1 MDYFQ
6 FEIKIMPLLKG
17 YTVTS
22 SKFAGGDFGD
32 LERVELEG
40 FGKLATVE
48 FWSEGWTGFDIYDC
62 TCDEQVMNILVSP
75 EEGELISNVI
85 EEFVGKLNGKAQ

>member
-6 FEIKIMPLLKG
+6 FEQKIMPLLKG
-17 YTVTS
+17 YTVKS

-62 TCDEQVMNILVSP
+62 TCDEQVMNILISP
-75 EEGELISNVI
+75 EEGELISNAI
-85 EEFVGKLNGKAQ
+85 EAFVGRLNGK